1 MLSERIVATQT
12 RIQTIIDRFE
22 PHPNLKLNSTV
33 QQESDT
39 KKVESELKLA
49 EQLQAQNNQ
58 SSQGLNFSNMLN
70 KLIEQEASKENV
82 SADLVKAVVKA
93 ESNGNPLA
101 VSSKGAI
108 GLMQL
113 MPGTAKELGVDPY
126 NAAQNLNG
134 GIRYL
139 KNMAIRYQ
147 DLDKTL
153 AAYNAGPGALDR
165 HGGVPP
171 FDETKQYIRRIKKT
185 LNDLRLKQK

>member
-153 AAYNAGPGALDR
+153 AAYNAGPGAVDR

>member
-1 MLSERIVATQT
+1 MLSERIVATQK
-12 RIQTIIDRFE
+12 RIQTILDRFE
-22 PHPNLKLNSTV
+22 PPVAQNPTIQNKSSIKTDEN
-33 QQESDT
+33 Q
-39 KKVESELKLA
+39 
-49 EQLQAQNNQ
+49 QLQPNRIQQLQPKQ
-58 SSQGLNFSNMLN
+58 SSLNFSKMLN
-70 KLIEQEASKENV
+70 QLIEQE
-82 SADLVKAVVKA
+82 SANERVPSDLVKAVVKA

-113 MPGTAKELGVDPY
+113 MPDTAKELGVDPY
-126 NAAQNLNG
+126 NPAQNLQG

-147 DLDKTL
+147 DLDKVL
-153 AAYNAGPGALDR
+153 AAYNAGPGAVDR

-185 LNDLRLKQK
+185 LNDLRPNQK

>member
-22 PHPNLKLNSTV
+22 PHPNLKLNSTA

-153 AAYNAGPGALDR
+153 AAYNAGPGAVDR

>member
-22 PHPNLKLNSTV
+22 PHPNLNLNSTV

-39 KKVESELKLA
+39 KKIESQLKLT

-58 SSQGLNFSNMLN
+58 RTQGLNFSEMLH

-153 AAYNAGPGALDR
+153 AAYNAGPGAVDR